1 MAVPSGTPLA
11 NLVCVSELTREDH
24 WCRMGLLAGA
34 AIHWVVA
41 ALMAWDEWFRPASE
55 TSIPESGWRL
65 AALAAT
71 LLGVA

>member
-1 MAVPSGTPLA
+1 
-11 NLVCVSELTREDH
+11 VSELTREDH

-34 AIHWVVA
+34 AIHWVAA
-41 ALMAWDEWFRPASE
+41 ALMVWDGWLRPASE